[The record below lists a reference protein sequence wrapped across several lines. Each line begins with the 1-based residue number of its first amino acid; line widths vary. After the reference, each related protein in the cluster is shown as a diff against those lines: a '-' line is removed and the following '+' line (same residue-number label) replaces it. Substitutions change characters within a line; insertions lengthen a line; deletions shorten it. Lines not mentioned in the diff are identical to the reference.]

1 MTYLT
6 KEDWEKNF
14 VQKICDDKSLLALI
28 NENLK
33 IQSYFIFLINK
44 LFNPKNKENFQNKKL
59 LKEILFPS
67 LIFFH
72 KYTLSSGISLSN
84 LSYKDTLTVCITCI
98 YLSCKSV
105 NKLIHLEDISK
116 RFQSLFNKD
125 ENIKYEIEDIK
136 NLISDK
142 EFEILLLIQF
152 DINFDCPFRNN
163 YLIKNYLDKIK
174 QSEEMIKTIVKY
186 VNTKISK
193 TIFFPFNL
201 YFTPIE
207 IIISSLLLVAKENK
221 LNFISINELIKMNN
235 LDVDKNNIIECCT
248 LMNRIIKYINN
259 LEEMKKKNMNIDNNM
274 QENINFGAIVTLQSN
289 N

>member
-14 VQKICDDKSLLALI
+14 VQKICDDKSLSALI

-33 IQSYFIFLINK
+33 IQSCFVFLINK

-84 LSYKDTLTVCITCI
+84 LTYKDTLTLCITCI
-98 YLSCKSV
+98 YLSLKAV
-105 NKLIHLEDISK
+105 NKLIHLEEISK

-125 ENIKYEIEDIK
+125 ENIIYEIEDIN
-136 NLISDK
+136 NLIIDK

-163 YLIKNYLDKIK
+163 YLIKKYLGKIK

-201 YFTPIE
+201 YFTSIE

-221 LNFISINELIKMNN
+221 LNFIDINDLIKMNN

-248 LMNRIIKYINN
+248 LMNKIIKYINY
-259 LEEMKKKNMNIDNNM
+259 LEEMKKKNINNNM

>member
-14 VQKICDDKSLLALI
+14 VQKICDDKSLSALI

-33 IQSYFIFLINK
+33 IQSCFVFLINK

-84 LSYKDTLTVCITCI
+84 LTYKDTLTLYITCI
-98 YLSCKSV
+98 YLSLKAV
-105 NKLIHLEDISK
+105 NKLIHLEEISK

-125 ENIKYEIEDIK
+125 ENIIYEIEDIN
-136 NLISDK
+136 NLIIDK

-163 YLIKNYLDKIK
+163 YLIKKYLGKIK

-201 YFTPIE
+201 YFTSIE

-221 LNFISINELIKMNN
+221 LNFIDINDLIKMNN

-248 LMNRIIKYINN
+248 LMNRIIKYINY
-259 LEEMKKKNMNIDNNM
+259 LEEMKKKNINNNM

>member
-14 VQKICDDKSLLALI
+14 VQKICDDKSLSALI

-72 KYTLSSGISLSN
+72 KYNLSSGVSLSN
-84 LSYKDTLTVCITCI
+84 LSYKDALTLCITCI
-98 YLSCKSV
+98 YLSLKAV
-105 NKLIHLEDISK
+105 NKLIHLEEISK

-125 ENIKYEIEDIK
+125 ENIKYEIEDIN
-136 NLISDK
+136 NLIRDK

-152 DINFDCPFRNN
+152 DINFYCPFRNN
-163 YLIKNYLDKIK
+163 YLIKKYLGKIK

-201 YFTPIE
+201 YFTSIE
-207 IIISSLLLVAKENK
+207 IIISSLLLVAKENN
-221 LNFISINELIKMNN
+221 LNFIDINELIKMNN
-235 LDVDKNNIIECCT
+235 LDVDKDNIIECCT
-248 LMNRIIKYINN
+248 LMNRIIKYINY
-259 LEEMKKKNMNIDNNM
+259 LEEMKKKNINNNI

>member
-14 VQKICDDKSLLALI
+14 VQKICDDKSLSALI

-33 IQSYFIFLINK
+33 IQSYFVFLINK

-84 LSYKDTLTVCITCI
+84 LTYKDTLTLCITCI
-98 YLSCKSV
+98 YLSLKAV
-105 NKLIHLEDISK
+105 NKLIHLEEISK

-125 ENIKYEIEDIK
+125 ENIIYEIEDIN
-136 NLISDK
+136 NLIIDK

-163 YLIKNYLDKIK
+163 YLIKKYLGKIK

-201 YFTPIE
+201 YFTSIE

-221 LNFISINELIKMNN
+221 LNFIDINDLIKMNN

-248 LMNRIIKYINN
+248 LMNRIIKYINY
-259 LEEMKKKNMNIDNNM
+259 LEEMKKKNINNNM

>member
-14 VQKICDDKSLLALI
+14 VQKICDDKSLSALI

-33 IQSYFIFLINK
+33 IQSCFVFLINK

-84 LSYKDTLTVCITCI
+84 LTYKDTLTLCITCI
-98 YLSCKSV
+98 YLSLKAV
-105 NKLIHLEDISK
+105 NKLIHLEEISK

-125 ENIKYEIEDIK
+125 ENIIYEIEDIN
-136 NLISDK
+136 NLIIDK

-163 YLIKNYLDKIK
+163 YLIKKYLGKIK

-201 YFTPIE
+201 YFTSIE

-221 LNFISINELIKMNN
+221 LNFIDINDLIKMNN

-248 LMNRIIKYINN
+248 LMNRIIKYINY
-259 LEEMKKKNMNIDNNM
+259 LEEMKKKNINNNM
-274 QENINFGAIVTLQSN
+274 QENINFGAIVTLHSN

>member
-14 VQKICDDKSLLALI
+14 VQKICDDKSLSALI

-33 IQSYFIFLINK
+33 IQSCFVFLINK

-84 LSYKDTLTVCITCI
+84 LTYKDTLTLCITCI
-98 YLSCKSV
+98 YLSLKAV
-105 NKLIHLEDISK
+105 NKLIHLEEISK

-125 ENIKYEIEDIK
+125 ENIIYEIEDIN
-136 NLISDK
+136 NLIIDK

-163 YLIKNYLDKIK
+163 YLIKKYLGKIK

-201 YFTPIE
+201 YFTSIE
-207 IIISSLLLVAKENK
+207 IIISSLLLVVKENK
-221 LNFISINELIKMNN
+221 LNFIDINDLIKMNN

-248 LMNRIIKYINN
+248 LMNRIIKYINY
-259 LEEMKKKNMNIDNNM
+259 LEEMKKKNINNNM

>member
-14 VQKICDDKSLLALI
+14 VQKICDDKSLSALI

-33 IQSYFIFLINK
+33 IQSCFVFLINK

-84 LSYKDTLTVCITCI
+84 LTYKDTLTLCITCI
-98 YLSCKSV
+98 YLSLKAV
-105 NKLIHLEDISK
+105 NKLIHLEEISK

-125 ENIKYEIEDIK
+125 ENIIYEIEDIN
-136 NLISDK
+136 NLIIDK

-163 YLIKNYLDKIK
+163 YLIKKYLGKIK

-201 YFTPIE
+201 YFTSIE

-221 LNFISINELIKMNN
+221 LNFIDINDLIKMNN

-248 LMNRIIKYINN
+248 LMNRIIKYINY
-259 LEEMKKKNMNIDNNM
+259 LEEMKKKNINNNI

>member
-14 VQKICDDKSLLALI
+14 VQKICDDKSLSALI

-33 IQSYFIFLINK
+33 IQSCFVFLINK

-84 LSYKDTLTVCITCI
+84 LTYKDTLTLCITCI
-98 YLSCKSV
+98 YLSLKAV
-105 NKLIHLEDISK
+105 NKLIHLEEISK

-125 ENIKYEIEDIK
+125 ENIIYEIEDIN
-136 NLISDK
+136 NLIIDK

-163 YLIKNYLDKIK
+163 YLIKKYLGKIK

-201 YFTPIE
+201 YFTSIE

-221 LNFISINELIKMNN
+221 LNFIDINDLIKMNN
-235 LDVDKNNIIECCT
+235 LDVDKNNILECCT
-248 LMNRIIKYINN
+248 LMNRIIKYLSY
-259 LEEMKKKNMNIDNNM
+259 LEEMKKKKMNINNNM

>member
-14 VQKICDDKSLLALI
+14 VQKICDDKSLSALI

-33 IQSYFIFLINK
+33 IQSCLVFLINK

-84 LSYKDTLTVCITCI
+84 LTYKDTLTLCITCI
-98 YLSCKSV
+98 YLSLKAV
-105 NKLIHLEDISK
+105 NKLIHLEEISK

-125 ENIKYEIEDIK
+125 ENIIYEIEDIN
-136 NLISDK
+136 NLIIDK

-163 YLIKNYLDKIK
+163 YLIKKYLGKIK

-201 YFTPIE
+201 YFTSIE

-221 LNFISINELIKMNN
+221 LNFIDLNDLIKMNN

-248 LMNRIIKYINN
+248 LMNRIIKYINY
-259 LEEMKKKNMNIDNNM
+259 LEEMKKKNINNNI

>member
-14 VQKICDDKSLLALI
+14 VQKICDDKSLSALI

-33 IQSYFIFLINK
+33 IQSCFVILINK

-59 LKEILFPS
+59 LKEILIPS

-84 LSYKDTLTVCITCI
+84 LTYKDTLTLCITCI
-98 YLSCKSV
+98 YLSLKAV
-105 NKLIHLEDISK
+105 NKLIHLEEISK

-125 ENIKYEIEDIK
+125 ENIIYEIEDIN
-136 NLISDK
+136 NLIIDK

-163 YLIKNYLDKIK
+163 YLIKKYLGKIK
-174 QSEEMIKTIVKY
+174 QSEEMIKTIIKY

-201 YFTPIE
+201 YFTSIE

-221 LNFISINELIKMNN
+221 LNFIDINDLIKMNN

-248 LMNRIIKYINN
+248 LMNRIIKYINY
-259 LEEMKKKNMNIDNNM
+259 LEEMKKKNINNNM

>member
-14 VQKICDDKSLLALI
+14 VQKICDDKSLSALI

-33 IQSYFIFLINK
+33 IQSCFVFLINK

-84 LSYKDTLTVCITCI
+84 LTYKDTLTLCITCI
-98 YLSCKSV
+98 YLSLKAV
-105 NKLIHLEDISK
+105 NKLIHLEEISK

-125 ENIKYEIEDIK
+125 ENIIYEIEDIN
-136 NLISDK
+136 NLIIDK

-163 YLIKNYLDKIK
+163 YLIKNYLTKIK

-201 YFTPIE
+201 YFTSIE
-207 IIISSLLLVAKENK
+207 IIIGSLLLVAKENK
-221 LNFISINELIKMNN
+221 LNFIDINDLIKMNN

-248 LMNRIIKYINN
+248 LMNRIIKYINY
-259 LEEMKKKNMNIDNNM
+259 LEEMKKKNINNNM

>member
-14 VQKICDDKSLLALI
+14 VQKICDDKSLSVLI

-33 IQSYFIFLINK
+33 IQSCFVFLINK

-84 LSYKDTLTVCITCI
+84 LTYKDTLTLCITCI
-98 YLSCKSV
+98 YLSLKAV
-105 NKLIHLEDISK
+105 NKLIHLEEISK

-125 ENIKYEIEDIK
+125 ENIIYEIEDIN
-136 NLISDK
+136 NLIIDK

-163 YLIKNYLDKIK
+163 YLIKKYLGKIK

-201 YFTPIE
+201 YFTSIE

-221 LNFISINELIKMNN
+221 LNFIDINDLIKMNN

-248 LMNRIIKYINN
+248 LMNRIIKYINY
-259 LEEMKKKNMNIDNNM
+259 LEEMKKKNINNNM

>member
-14 VQKICDDKSLLALI
+14 VQKICDDKSLSALI

-33 IQSYFIFLINK
+33 IQSCFVFLINK

-59 LKEILFPS
+59 LKEILIPS

-84 LSYKDTLTVCITCI
+84 LTYKDTLTLCITCI
-98 YLSCKSV
+98 YLSLKAV
-105 NKLIHLEDISK
+105 NKLIHLEEISK

-125 ENIKYEIEDIK
+125 ENIIYEIEDIN
-136 NLISDK
+136 NLIIDK

-163 YLIKNYLDKIK
+163 YLIKKYLGKIK

-201 YFTPIE
+201 YFTSIE

-221 LNFISINELIKMNN
+221 LNFIDINDLIKMNN

-248 LMNRIIKYINN
+248 LMNRIIKYINY
-259 LEEMKKKNMNIDNNM
+259 LEEMKKKNINNNM

>member
-14 VQKICDDKSLLALI
+14 VQKICDDKSLSALI

-33 IQSYFIFLINK
+33 IQSCFVFLINK

-84 LSYKDTLTVCITCI
+84 LTYKDTLTLCITCI
-98 YLSCKSV
+98 YLSLKAV
-105 NKLIHLEDISK
+105 NKLIHLEEISK

-125 ENIKYEIEDIK
+125 ENIIYEIEDIN
-136 NLISDK
+136 NLIIDK

-163 YLIKNYLDKIK
+163 YLIK
-174 QSEEMIKTIVKY
+174 KY
-186 VNTKISK
+186 
-193 TIFFPFNL
+193 
-201 YFTPIE
+201 
-207 IIISSLLLVAKENK
+207 
-221 LNFISINELIKMNN
+221 
-235 LDVDKNNIIECCT
+235 
-248 LMNRIIKYINN
+248 
-259 LEEMKKKNMNIDNNM
+259 
-274 QENINFGAIVTLQSN
+274 
-289 N
+289 

>member
-14 VQKICDDKSLLALI
+14 VQKICDDKSLSALI

-33 IQSYFIFLINK
+33 IQSCFVFLINK

-84 LSYKDTLTVCITCI
+84 LTYKDTLTLCITCI
-98 YLSCKSV
+98 YLSLKAV
-105 NKLIHLEDISK
+105 NKLIHLEEISK

-125 ENIKYEIEDIK
+125 ENIIYEIEDIN
-136 NLISDK
+136 NLIIDK

-163 YLIKNYLDKIK
+163 YLIKKYLGKIK

-201 YFTPIE
+201 YFTSIE

-221 LNFISINELIKMNN
+221 LNFIDINELIKMNN
-235 LDVDKNNIIECCT
+235 LDVDKNNIMECCT
-248 LMNRIIKYINN
+248 LMNRIIKYLSY
-259 LEEMKKKNMNIDNNM
+259 LEEMKKKKMNINNNI
-274 QENINFGAIVTLQSN
+274 QEDIHFGAIVTLQSN

>member
-14 VQKICDDKSLLALI
+14 VQKICDDKSLSALI

-33 IQSYFIFLINK
+33 IQSCFVFLINK

-84 LSYKDTLTVCITCI
+84 LTYKDTLTLCITCI
-98 YLSCKSV
+98 YLSLKAV
-105 NKLIHLEDISK
+105 NKLIHLEEISK

-125 ENIKYEIEDIK
+125 ENIIYEIEDIN
-136 NLISDK
+136 NLIIDK

-163 YLIKNYLDKIK
+163 YLIKKYLGKIK

-201 YFTPIE
+201 YFTSIE
-207 IIISSLLLVAKENK
+207 IIISSLLLVAKENN
-221 LNFISINELIKMNN
+221 LNFIDINELIKMNN

-248 LMNRIIKYINN
+248 LMNRIIKYINY
-259 LEEMKKKNMNIDNNM
+259 LEEMKKKNINNNM

>member
-14 VQKICDDKSLLALI
+14 VQKICDDKSLSALI

-33 IQSYFIFLINK
+33 IQSCFVFLINK
-44 LFNPKNKENFQNKKL
+44 LFNTKNKENFQNKKL

-84 LSYKDTLTVCITCI
+84 LTYKDTLTLCITCI
-98 YLSCKSV
+98 YLSLKAV
-105 NKLIHLEDISK
+105 NKLIHLEEISK

-125 ENIKYEIEDIK
+125 ENIIYEIEDIN
-136 NLISDK
+136 NLIIDK

-163 YLIKNYLDKIK
+163 YLIKKYLGKIK

-201 YFTPIE
+201 HFTSIE

-221 LNFISINELIKMNN
+221 LNFIDINDLIKMNN

-248 LMNRIIKYINN
+248 LMNRIIKYINY
-259 LEEMKKKNMNIDNNM
+259 LEEMKKKNINNNM

>member
-14 VQKICDDKSLLALI
+14 VQKICDDKSLSALI

-33 IQSYFIFLINK
+33 IQSCFVILINK

-84 LSYKDTLTVCITCI
+84 LTYKDTLTLCITCI
-98 YLSCKSV
+98 YLSLKAV
-105 NKLIHLEDISK
+105 NKLIHLEEISK

-125 ENIKYEIEDIK
+125 ENIIYEIEDIN
-136 NLISDK
+136 NLIIDK

-163 YLIKNYLDKIK
+163 YLIKKYLGKIK

-201 YFTPIE
+201 YFTSIE

-221 LNFISINELIKMNN
+221 LNFIDINDLIKMNN

-248 LMNRIIKYINN
+248 LMNRIIKYINY
-259 LEEMKKKNMNIDNNM
+259 LEEMKKKNINNNM

>member
-14 VQKICDDKSLLALI
+14 VQKICDDKSLSALI

-33 IQSYFIFLINK
+33 IQSCFVFLINK

-84 LSYKDTLTVCITCI
+84 LTYKDTLTLCITCI
-98 YLSCKSV
+98 YLSLKAV
-105 NKLIHLEDISK
+105 NKLIHLEEISK

-125 ENIKYEIEDIK
+125 ENIIYEIEDIN
-136 NLISDK
+136 NLIIDK

-163 YLIKNYLDKIK
+163 YLIKNYLTKIK

-201 YFTPIE
+201 YFTSIE
-207 IIISSLLLVAKENK
+207 IIVGSLLLVAKENK
-221 LNFISINELIKMNN
+221 LNFIDINDLIKMNN

-248 LMNRIIKYINN
+248 LMNRIIKYINY
-259 LEEMKKKNMNIDNNM
+259 LEEMKKKNINNNM

>member
-14 VQKICDDKSLLALI
+14 VQKICDDKSLSALI

-33 IQSYFIFLINK
+33 IQSCFVFLINK

-84 LSYKDTLTVCITCI
+84 LTYKDTLTLCITCI
-98 YLSCKSV
+98 YLSLKAV
-105 NKLIHLEDISK
+105 NKLIHLEEISK

-125 ENIKYEIEDIK
+125 ENIIYEIEDIN
-136 NLISDK
+136 NLIIDK

-163 YLIKNYLDKIK
+163 YLIKKYLGKIK

-201 YFTPIE
+201 YFTSIE

-221 LNFISINELIKMNN
+221 LNFIDINDLIKMNN

-248 LMNRIIKYINN
+248 LMNRIIKYINY
-259 LEEMKKKNMNIDNNM
+259 LEEMKKKNINNNM

>member
-14 VQKICDDKSLLALI
+14 VQKICDDKSLSALI

-33 IQSYFIFLINK
+33 IQSCFVFLINK

-84 LSYKDTLTVCITCI
+84 LTYKDTLTLCITCI
-98 YLSCKSV
+98 YLSLKAV
-105 NKLIHLEDISK
+105 NKLIHLEEISK

-125 ENIKYEIEDIK
+125 ENIIYEIEDIN
-136 NLISDK
+136 NLIIDK

-163 YLIKNYLDKIK
+163 YLIKKYLGKIK

-201 YFTPIE
+201 YFTSIE

-221 LNFISINELIKMNN
+221 LNYIDINDLIKMNN

-248 LMNRIIKYINN
+248 LMNRIIKYINY
-259 LEEMKKKNMNIDNNM
+259 LEEMKKKNINNNM

>member
-14 VQKICDDKSLLALI
+14 VQKICDDKSLSALI

-33 IQSYFIFLINK
+33 IQSCFVFLINK

-59 LKEILFPS
+59 LKEILIPS

-84 LSYKDTLTVCITCI
+84 LTYKDTLTLCITCI
-98 YLSCKSV
+98 YLSLKAV
-105 NKLIHLEDISK
+105 NKLIHLEEISK

-125 ENIKYEIEDIK
+125 ENIIYEIEDIN
-136 NLISDK
+136 NLIIDK

-163 YLIKNYLDKIK
+163 YLIKKYLGKIK

-221 LNFISINELIKMNN
+221 LNFIDINDLIKMNN

-248 LMNRIIKYINN
+248 LMNRIIKYINY
-259 LEEMKKKNMNIDNNM
+259 LEEMKKKNINNNM

>member
-14 VQKICDDKSLLALI
+14 VQKICDDKSLSALI

-33 IQSYFIFLINK
+33 IQSCFVFLINK

-84 LSYKDTLTVCITCI
+84 LTYKDTLTLCITCI
-98 YLSCKSV
+98 YLSLKAV
-105 NKLIHLEDISK
+105 NKLIHLEEISK

-125 ENIKYEIEDIK
+125 ENIIYEIEDI
-136 NLISDK
+136 NDLIIDK

-163 YLIKNYLDKIK
+163 YLIKKYLGKIK

-201 YFTPIE
+201 YFTSIE

-221 LNFISINELIKMNN
+221 LNFIDINDLIKMNN

-248 LMNRIIKYINN
+248 LMNRIIKYINY
-259 LEEMKKKNMNIDNNM
+259 LEEMKKKNINNNM

>member
-14 VQKICDDKSLLALI
+14 VQKICDDKSLSALI

-33 IQSYFIFLINK
+33 IQSCFVFLINK

-59 LKEILFPS
+59 LNEILFPS

-84 LSYKDTLTVCITCI
+84 LTYKDTLTLCITCI
-98 YLSCKSV
+98 YLSLKAV
-105 NKLIHLEDISK
+105 NKLIHLEEISK

-125 ENIKYEIEDIK
+125 ENIIYEIEDIN
-136 NLISDK
+136 NLIIDK

-163 YLIKNYLDKIK
+163 YLIKKYLVKIK

-201 YFTPIE
+201 YFTSIE

-221 LNFISINELIKMNN
+221 LNFIDINDLIKMNN

-248 LMNRIIKYINN
+248 LMNRIIKYINY
-259 LEEMKKKNMNIDNNM
+259 LEEMKKKNINNNM

>member
-14 VQKICDDKSLLALI
+14 VQKICDDKSLSALI

-33 IQSYFIFLINK
+33 IQSCFVFLINK

-84 LSYKDTLTVCITCI
+84 LTYKDTLTLCITCI
-98 YLSCKSV
+98 YLSLKAV
-105 NKLIHLEDISK
+105 NKLIHLEEISK

-125 ENIKYEIEDIK
+125 ENIIYEIEDIN
-136 NLISDK
+136 NLIIDK

-163 YLIKNYLDKIK
+163 YLIKKYLGKIK

-201 YFTPIE
+201 YFTSIE

-221 LNFISINELIKMNN
+221 LNFIDINDLIKMNN
-235 LDVDKNNIIECCT
+235 LDVDKNNIIECCI
-248 LMNRIIKYINN
+248 LMNRIIKYINY
-259 LEEMKKKNMNIDNNM
+259 LEEMKKKNINNNM

>member
-14 VQKICDDKSLLALI
+14 VQKICDDKSLSALI

-33 IQSYFIFLINK
+33 IQSCFVFLINK

-59 LKEILFPS
+59 LNEILFPS

-84 LSYKDTLTVCITCI
+84 LTYKDTLTLCITCI
-98 YLSCKSV
+98 YLSLKAV
-105 NKLIHLEDISK
+105 NKLIHLEEISK

-125 ENIKYEIEDIK
+125 ENIIYEIEDIN
-136 NLISDK
+136 NLIIDK

-163 YLIKNYLDKIK
+163 YLIKKYLGKIK

-201 YFTPIE
+201 YFTSIE

-221 LNFISINELIKMNN
+221 LNFIDINDLIKMNN

-248 LMNRIIKYINN
+248 LMNRIIKYINY
-259 LEEMKKKNMNIDNNM
+259 LEEMKKKNINNNM

>member
-14 VQKICDDKSLLALI
+14 VQKICDDKSLSALI

-84 LSYKDTLTVCITCI
+84 LTYKDTLTLCITCI
-98 YLSCKSV
+98 YLSLKAV
-105 NKLIHLEDISK
+105 NKLIHLEEISK

-125 ENIKYEIEDIK
+125 ENIIYEIEDIN
-136 NLISDK
+136 NLIIDK

-163 YLIKNYLDKIK
+163 YLIKKYLGKIK

-201 YFTPIE
+201 YFTSIE

-221 LNFISINELIKMNN
+221 LNFIDINELIKMNN
-235 LDVDKNNIIECCT
+235 LDVDKDNIIECCT

-259 LEEMKKKNMNIDNNM
+259 LEINNNIR
-274 QENINFGAIVTLQSN
+274 ENINFGAIVTLQSN

>member
-14 VQKICDDKSLLALI
+14 VQKICDDKSLSALI

-33 IQSYFIFLINK
+33 IQSCFVFLINK

-84 LSYKDTLTVCITCI
+84 LTYKDTLTLCITCI
-98 YLSCKSV
+98 YLSLKAV
-105 NKLIHLEDISK
+105 NKLIHLEEISK

-125 ENIKYEIEDIK
+125 ENIIYEIEDIN
-136 NLISDK
+136 NLIIDK

-163 YLIKNYLDKIK
+163 YLIKKYLGKIK

-201 YFTPIE
+201 YFTSIE

-221 LNFISINELIKMNN
+221 LNFIDINDLIKMNN

-248 LMNRIIKYINN
+248 LMNRIIKYINY
-259 LEEMKKKNMNIDNNM
+259 LEEMKKKNINNNM
-274 QENINFGAIVTLQSN
+274 QENINFGAIVTLKSN

>member
-14 VQKICDDKSLLALI
+14 VQKICDDKSLSALI

-33 IQSYFIFLINK
+33 IQSCFVFLINK

-84 LSYKDTLTVCITCI
+84 LTYKDTLTLCITCI
-98 YLSCKSV
+98 YLSLKAV
-105 NKLIHLEDISK
+105 NKLIHLEEISK

-125 ENIKYEIEDIK
+125 ENIIYEIEDIN
-136 NLISDK
+136 NLIIDK

-163 YLIKNYLDKIK
+163 YLIKKYLGKIK

-201 YFTPIE
+201 YFTSIE

-221 LNFISINELIKMNN
+221 LNFIDINDLIKMNN
-235 LDVDKNNIIECCT
+235 TKSIQ
-248 LMNRIIKYINN
+248 YY
-259 LEEMKKKNMNIDNNM
+259 
-274 QENINFGAIVTLQSN
+274 
-289 N
+289 

>member
-14 VQKICDDKSLLALI
+14 VQKICDDKSLSALI

-33 IQSYFIFLINK
+33 IQSCFVFLINK

-72 KYTLSSGISLSN
+72 KYTLSSRISLSN
-84 LSYKDTLTVCITCI
+84 LTYKDTLTLCITCI
-98 YLSCKSV
+98 YLSLKAV
-105 NKLIHLEDISK
+105 NKLIHLEEISK

-125 ENIKYEIEDIK
+125 ENIIYEIEDIN
-136 NLISDK
+136 NLIIDK

-163 YLIKNYLDKIK
+163 YLIKKYLGKIK

-201 YFTPIE
+201 YFTSIE

-221 LNFISINELIKMNN
+221 LNFIDINDLIKMNN

-248 LMNRIIKYINN
+248 LMNRIIKYINY
-259 LEEMKKKNMNIDNNM
+259 LEEMKKKNINNNM

>member
-14 VQKICDDKSLLALI
+14 VQKICDDKSLSALI

-33 IQSYFIFLINK
+33 IQSCFVFLINK

-84 LSYKDTLTVCITCI
+84 LTYKDTLTLCITCI
-98 YLSCKSV
+98 YLSLKAV
-105 NKLIHLEDISK
+105 NKLIHLEEISK

-125 ENIKYEIEDIK
+125 ENIIYEIEDIN
-136 NLISDK
+136 NLIIDK

-163 YLIKNYLDKIK
+163 YLIKKYLGKIK

-201 YFTPIE
+201 YFTSIE

-221 LNFISINELIKMNN
+221 LNFIDINELIKMNN
-235 LDVDKNNIIECCT
+235 LDVDKDNIIECCT

-259 LEEMKKKNMNIDNNM
+259 LEEMKKKNMNINNNM

>member
-6 KEDWEKNF
+6 KEDWEKHY
-14 VQKICDDKSLLALI
+14 VQKICDDKSFSALI

-33 IQSYFIFLINK
+33 IKSNFIFLINK
-44 LFNPKNKENFQNKKL
+44 LFNPKNKEALQNKKL
-59 LKEILFPS
+59 LKELLFPS
-67 LIFFH
+67 LNFFH

-84 LSYKDTLTVCITCI
+84 LTYKDTLTLCITCI
-98 YLSCKSV
+98 YLSLKAV
-105 NKLIHLEDISK
+105 NKLIHLEEISK

-125 ENIKYEIEDIK
+125 ENIIYEIEDIN
-136 NLISDK
+136 NLIIDK

-163 YLIKNYLDKIK
+163 YLIKKYLGKIK

-201 YFTPIE
+201 YFTSIE

-221 LNFISINELIKMNN
+221 LNFIDINDLIKMNN

-248 LMNRIIKYINN
+248 LMNRIIKYINY
-259 LEEMKKKNMNIDNNM
+259 LEEMKKKNINNNM

>member
-14 VQKICDDKSLLALI
+14 VQKICDDKSLSALI

-84 LSYKDTLTVCITCI
+84 LTYKDTLTLCITCI
-98 YLSCKSV
+98 YLSLKAV
-105 NKLIHLEDISK
+105 NKLIHLEEISK

-125 ENIKYEIEDIK
+125 ENIIYEIEDIN
-136 NLISDK
+136 NLIIDK

-163 YLIKNYLDKIK
+163 YLIKKYLGKIK

-201 YFTPIE
+201 YFTSIE

-221 LNFISINELIKMNN
+221 LNFIDINDLIKMNN

-248 LMNRIIKYINN
+248 LMNRIIKYINY
-259 LEEMKKKNMNIDNNM
+259 LEEMKKKNINNNM